1 MVAVDPRKAAAA
13 VAKAAAESAKPT
25 VNLAGLC
32 DHSVGLWWGLA
43 HSGQVDAA
51 AHWKSIPAARKHVG
65 NAADAP
71 AGSLVFFNPDHV
83 ALSAGGGKVWSTD
96 IRRPGKVDLVTIG
109 TITSNWSSFIKGVY
123 GWADPVF
130 PGTADFGAFPAPV
143 APAKPPAPK
152 PAPKPAAV
160 EGVDYS
166 FGRPTPASL
175 VAAGKH
181 FAIRYLSGGGTKDL
195 AAAEAAALHKAGLGI
210 VLVWE
215 NGGKAA
221 LGGAAQGTLDA
232 TKALKQAT
240 ALGAP
245 KTTPIY
251 LAVDFDATTAQ
262 KPTVL
267 AYFAAASKIL
277 TPARTGIYAGVNPI
291 TWLIAAKTA
300 QWYWLTYA
308 WQGSAAIPA
317 ATHLY
322 QYKNDQSIGGAGVDF
337 DRALRPAFGA
347 WLPLPVPVVPKPVV
361 LAPKPVV
368 QPPAPKPIV
377 TPVSVPPVVQPPVQ
391 PVHVG
396 PTPPVTVGGPAPIQP
411 APVVVPPPPVVVN
424 WTSTPAT
431 KPSWWAA
438 WVAWVTKWLH

>member
-181 FAIRYLSGGGTKDL
+181 FAVRYLSGGGTKDL

>member
-51 AHWKSIPAARKHVG
+51 AHWKSIPAARKHAG

-83 ALSAGGGKVWSTD
+83 AISAGGGKVWSTD
-96 IRRPGKVDLVTIG
+96 IKRPGKVDLVTIG
-109 TITSNWSSFIKGVY
+109 TITSNWSSFIKGVL
-123 GWADPVF
+123 GWTDPVF

-181 FAIRYLSGGGTKDL
+181 FAVRYLSGGGTKDL
-195 AAAEAAALHKAGLGI
+195 TAAEAAALHKAGLGI

-221 LGGAAQGTLDA
+221 LGGAAQGTIDA
-232 TKALKQAT
+232 TKALKQAA
-240 ALGAP
+240 ALGVP
-245 KTTPIY
+245 KAMPIY

-267 AYFAAASKIL
+267 AYFAAASKVL

-317 ATHLY
+317 ATHLH

-337 DRALRPAFGA
+337 DRALRPTFGA
-347 WLPLPVPVVPKPVV
+347 WLPLPTPVLPKPVV
-361 LAPKPVV
+361 LAPR
-368 QPPAPKPIV
+368 PIV
-377 TPVSVPPVVQPPVQ
+377 PPVSVPPVVPPVY
-391 PVHVG
+391 VG
-396 PTPPVTVGGPAPIQP
+396 PTPPTTVGGPAPIQP
-411 APVVVPPPPVVVN
+411 PPVVVN
-424 WTSTPAT
+424 WVPNPPT

-438 WVAWVTKWLH
+438 WSAWITKWLH